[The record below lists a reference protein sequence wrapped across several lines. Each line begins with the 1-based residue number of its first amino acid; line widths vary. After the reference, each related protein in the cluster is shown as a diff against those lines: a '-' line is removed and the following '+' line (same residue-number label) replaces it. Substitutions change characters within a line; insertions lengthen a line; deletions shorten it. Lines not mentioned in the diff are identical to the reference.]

1 MNAPLVTELQ
11 SENLKWQE
19 ENLQLK
25 NEVNKAQSKIIE
37 VQSENLKLYQNLFD
51 TRKNFSIIE
60 KNFQKEREEMS
71 KINKNM
77 KIKSNDDGM
86 TPLHKA
92 AKLGNIEACKF
103 LLEHQVDKNAK
114 GMCNRFSLITHTE
127 SQSNYTFS

>member
-19 ENLQLK
+19 ENLHLQNK
-25 NEVNKAQSKIIE
+25 VNKLQSKITE
-37 VQSENLKLYQNLFD
+37 VQSEKLKLSQNLFD

-71 KINKNM
+71 KVVKSM

-92 AKLGNIEACKF
+92 AKFGHFEVCKA
-103 LLEHQVDKNAK
+103 LLEYQVDKNAK
-114 GMCNRFSLITHTE
+114 GMYNRLSLTTYSEI
-127 SQSNYTFS
+127 Y

>member
-1 MNAPLVTELQ
+1 MNASLVVELQ

-71 KINKNM
+71 KIVENM
-77 KIKSNDDGM
+77 NIKSNDDGM

-92 AKLGNIEACKF
+92 AKFGHFDVCKA
-103 LLEHQVDKNAK
+103 LLEYQVDKNAK
-114 GMCNRFSLITHTE
+114 GMYNRLYLLTH
-127 SQSNYTFS
+127 SKIYQSN